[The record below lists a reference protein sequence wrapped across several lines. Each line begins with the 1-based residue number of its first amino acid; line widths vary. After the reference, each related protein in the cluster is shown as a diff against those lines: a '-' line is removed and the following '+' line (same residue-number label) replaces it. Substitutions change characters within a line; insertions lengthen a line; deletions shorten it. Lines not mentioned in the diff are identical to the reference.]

1 MKATALAR
9 AALPWA
15 RFSPVDILQGFA
27 MKRLVPLVLSAIAL
41 PAHAGAV
48 CQAASFAVPAL
59 DDVGLVV
66 LAVLIG
72 GVASWAAKRWR
83 K

>member
-1 MKATALAR
+1 
-9 AALPWA
+9 
-15 RFSPVDILQGFA
+15 

-66 LAVLIG
+66 LAVLVG

>member
-1 MKATALAR
+1 
-9 AALPWA
+9 
-15 RFSPVDILQGFA
+15 
-27 MKRLVPLVLSAIAL
+27 MKRLVPFVLAAIAPL
-41 PAHAGAV
+41 AHAGAV
-48 CQAASFAVPAL
+48 CQAASFAIPAL

-66 LAVLIG
+66 LAVLVG

>member
-1 MKATALAR
+1 MKATPLAR

-15 RFSPVDILQGFA
+15 RSSTVVLPKGFA
-27 MKRLVPLVLSAIAL
+27 MKRLVPLALAALAL
-41 PAHAGAV
+41 PAHAGTT

-66 LAVLIG
+66 LAVLVG
-72 GVASWAAKRWR
+72 GVASWAARRWR